1 LCLTAL
7 LLSCCCFLYLKTD
20 YLRFVIFFLAAVVH
34 TLHSIWLARNI
45 VRFSSN
51 ASSLQAVQL
60 RVQAAT
66 FMTGNLSVGK
76 CVASDA
82 TVLDTF
88 SICPHNC
95 HIRYIIMVTW
105 KAPSA
110 RWLKVNT
117 DGSVVWSLGACGGLF
132 RDHSAL
138 FLETLH
144 LILERPMFSLLKFM
158 VKFWLW
164 SMQPVMVGETSS

>member
-1 LCLTAL
+1 LCLIALFELL
-7 LLSCCCFLYLKTD
+7 LLSLPQNLSSQVRDIFFGCCCAYSPFDLVSKKY
-20 YLRFVIFFLAAVVH
+20 RH
-34 TLHSIWLARNI
+34 
-45 VRFSSN
+45 FSSN